1 MGSDPAEYYY
11 GDRSYVPAAPAD
23 AASVRVAVCGWVLV
37 LLALGLM
44 AAAVVGGALLS
55 EELDGAEGLVVGD
68 GLWRGD
74 HQVPPHLGGWAFHSR
89 ASLAHALS
97 IAADARVAMASMAG
111 VRFWP
116 RPEQAHPGANI
127 VRVVGCPYSVL
138 AMHRER
144 AVLYVVDGGWPIE
157 LVDVRPALSGRGG
170 ASADTARADQ
180 ALRRL
185 REGRG
190 LMVAFQT
197 GTLGEYRQAKRR
209 LGERRDDF
217 LYLARPPGSK
227 SELAVLDQTAWTA
240 GGKDRLVVVT
250 ADESLAQEARKAGY
264 TVRAP

>member
-1 MGSDPAEYYY
+1 
-11 GDRSYVPAAPAD
+11 
-23 AASVRVAVCGWVLV
+23 
-37 LLALGLM
+37 
-44 AAAVVGGALLS
+44 
-55 EELDGAEGLVVGD
+55 
-68 GLWRGD
+68 
-74 HQVPPHLGGWAFHSR
+74 
-89 ASLAHALS
+89 
-97 IAADARVAMASMAG
+97 

-138 AMHRER
+138 AMERER

-157 LVDVRPALSGRGG
+157 LVDLRPALSGRGG
-170 ASADTARADQ
+170 ASADTARTDQ

-190 LMVAFQT
+190 LMAAFQT

-227 SELAVLDQTAWTA
+227 STLAVLDQTAWTV
-240 GGKDRLVVVT
+240 GGKNRLVVVT
-250 ADESLAQEARKAGY
+250 ADENLAQEARKAGY